1 MELLDRRLEL
11 DSLEELLAAARA
23 GRGDALV
30 LRGAA
35 GIGLSA
41 LLDHAAREA
50 ASACRVVR
58 VAGVRSEAE
67 LPLAGLQRLAM
78 LFDEPTPPVPS
89 PSVAQNEPLATGL
102 AVHALLTQAA
112 RADPVV
118 LVIDD
123 AHLLDRPSLEAI
135 AFACRRL
142 RQHRVAAIVATH
154 ATTTQRSV
162 LHGVPEAVVGS
173 LGSVAAAQLLT
184 SALAVPIDRAVHARL
199 LTEADGN
206 PLALLELPGQLRPDQ
221 IAGSAALPTYLPVG
235 PTLRASLLSSI
246 EPLAEAT
253 QLLLL
258 LAAIE
263 PDVPTASFWRAAA
276 ELGLSA
282 EALAPAEAAGVID
295 VGSTIALRPRLLGA
309 AVYEAASLA
318 DRQRVHQSLVA
329 AFDPLSDRDRRA
341 PHLASGTL
349 TPDEDVALEVERAAE
364 RAHSLGDPIRA
375 AGLLERAAALS
386 PDSRTR
392 CRRTLAAAQAALAGG
407 AVGRAT
413 ALVGEARVDAG
424 DDVER
429 ARADRLRSTIA
440 LAAGK
445 GADRGTLLLRAARAF
460 ESLDSSLARETYLEA
475 LEASILAGRL
485 GGGRVVEIAEAGRS
499 IARAPAAV
507 SAADLLL
514 EGLTLLVSADH
525 AAAVPVLRRALAAL
539 GSSSEPRWLALGS
552 LTALELWDD
561 ELAFELLLR
570 LEQNTFAVGSEFRLD
585 RIGPLDDVIA
595 GRFAV
600 AAPLLQGAGDSELS
614 ASVAGLLAA
623 AWRGRPTEA
632 HELAE
637 TWMREAF
644 TRDLGSALAVARYA
658 LTLVSV
664 GLARYEEALATAREA
679 CEDTTLFVTGFALPE
694 LVEAAA
700 RSGERELAV
709 AALDRLTSHTRASG
723 TDWALG
729 ILARSRALLE
739 DGVRAD
745 RLYQAAIAHLRR
757 TRAVPHLARAHLVYG
772 EWLRRERRRREARE
786 QLRTARDM
794 FIFMGAQAFGERARA
809 ELTATGEQARARAA
823 ETAELLTPQEARI
836 AGLVADGASNVEV
849 GAQLFISPK
858 TVEYHLHKVFRK
870 LGVTSRTQLARALA
884 ELEAEGI
891 PSGRSAQD

>member
-1 MELLDRRLEL
+1 MELLDRRQEL

-50 ASACRVVR
+50 ASSCRVVR
-58 VAGVRSEAE
+58 VAGVRSEAD

-78 LFDEPTPPVPS
+78 LFDEPAPTVPS
-89 PSVAQNEPLATGL
+89 PPVAQNEPLATGL

-123 AHLLDRPSLEAI
+123 AHWLDRPSLEAL

-142 RQHRVAAIVATH
+142 RQHRVAAVVATH
-154 ATTTQRSV
+154 AATTQRSM

-199 LTEADGN
+199 LAEADGN

-235 PTLRASLLSSI
+235 PTLRASLLASI

-253 QLLLL
+253 RLLLL

-263 PDVPTASFWRAAA
+263 PDVPTESFWRAAA
-276 ELGLSA
+276 KLGLSP
-282 EALAPAEAAGVID
+282 EALAPAEAAAV
-295 VGSTIALRPRLLGA
+295 VHVESTIGLRPRLLGA
-309 AVYEAASLA
+309 ALYEAASVA

-341 PHLASGTL
+341 RHLASATL

-364 RAHSLGDPIRA
+364 RARSVGDPIRA

-392 CRRTLAAAQAALAGG
+392 GRRTLAAAQAALAGG

-429 ARADRLRSTIA
+429 ARADRLRSAIA

-445 GADRGTLLLRAARAF
+445 GADRATLLLRAARAF

-485 GGGRVVEIAEAGRS
+485 GGSRVVEIAEAGRS
-499 IARAPAAV
+499 SARAPAAV

-514 EGLTLLVSADH
+514 EGLALLVSADH

-561 ELAFELLLR
+561 ELAFELMLR
-570 LEQNTFAVGSEFRLD
+570 LEQNTCAVGSEFRLD
-585 RIGPLDDVIA
+585 HIGSLDDVIA

-600 AAPLLQGAGDSELS
+600 AAPVFQGADSELS
-614 ASVAGLLAA
+614 ASVGGLLAA

-700 RSGERELAV
+700 RSGEREQAL

-739 DGVRAD
+739 DGIRAD

-809 ELTATGEQARARAA
+809 ELTATGEQARRRAA
-823 ETAELLTPQEARI
+823 ETSELLTPQEARI

-870 LGVTSRTQLARALA
+870 LGVTSRTQVARALA

>member
-1 MELLDRRLEL
+1 MELLDRGRELE
-11 DSLEELLAAARA
+11 SLEELLAAARG

-30 LRGAA
+30 LRGPS

-41 LLDHAAREA
+41 LLDHVARG
-50 ASACRVVR
+50 ASPGCRVVR
-58 VAGVRSEAE
+58 LAGVRSEAE

-78 LFDEPTPPVPS
+78 LLDDPAPPVPS
-89 PSVAQNEPLATGL
+89 PAAAQNEQLAKGL

-112 RADPVV
+112 CADPVV
-118 LVIDD
+118 LLIDD
-123 AHLLDRPSLEAI
+123 GHWLDLPSFEAL

-142 RQHRVAAIVATH
+142 RQHRVAVVVATH
-154 ATTTQRSV
+154 AATTQRSMF
-162 LHGVPEAVVGS
+162 HGVPEVVVGS
-173 LGSVAAAQLLT
+173 LGSSAAAQLLT
-184 SALAVPIDRAVHARL
+184 SALAVPIDGAVHARL
-199 LTEADGN
+199 VAEADGN
-206 PLALLELPGQLRPDQ
+206 PLALLELPAQLRPDQ
-221 IAGSAALPTYLPVG
+221 IGGSAALPTYLPVG
-235 PTLRASLLSSI
+235 PRLRASLLSAI
-246 EPLAEAT
+246 DPLPDAT
-253 QLLLL
+253 KRLLL
-258 LAAIE
+258 LAAVE
-263 PDVPTASFWRAAA
+263 PDAPRETFWRAAA

-282 EALAPAEAAGVID
+282 EALAPAEAAGVVHVD
-295 VGSTIALRPRLLGA
+295 FRVALRPRLLA
-309 AVYEAASLA
+309 PALYEAASIA
-318 DRQRVHQSLVA
+318 DRQRVHQTVVVA
-329 AFDPLSDRDRRA
+329 CDPLTDPDRRA
-341 PHLASGTL
+341 RHLSLATL
-349 TPDEDVALEVERAAE
+349 TPHEEVALEVERAAK
-364 RAHSLGDPIRA
+364 RARSLGDPIRA

-386 PDSRTR
+386 PDARAR
-392 CRRTLAAAQAALAGG
+392 GRRTLAAAQAALAGG
-407 AVGRAT
+407 AIVRAT
-413 ALVGEARVDAG
+413 ALVTEAGADAG
-424 DDVER
+424 DALER
-429 ARADRLRSTIA
+429 ARADRLRSAIG
-440 LAAGK
+440 LAAGR
-445 GADRGTLLLRAARAF
+445 GADRATLLLRAARAF

-485 GGGRVVEIAEAGRS
+485 GGGRVVEIAEAARS
-499 IARAPAAV
+499 MARAPADV

-514 EGLTLLVSADH
+514 EGLALLVSAGH

-561 ELAFELLLR
+561 ELAFELMLR
-570 LEQNTFAVGSEFRLD
+570 LEQNTCAAGAEFRLD
-585 RIGPLDDVIA
+585 RIGSLEDVIA

-600 AAPLLQGAGDSELS
+600 SAPLLQGADGQHSS
-614 ASVAGLLAA
+614 SVAGLLAA

-632 HELAE
+632 QELAD

-709 AALDRLTSHTRASG
+709 AALDRLTAQARATG

-739 DGVRAD
+739 DGVRAE

-809 ELTATGEQARARAA
+809 ELTATGEQARPRAA
-823 ETAELLTPQEARI
+823 GTAELLTPQEARI
-836 AGLVADGASNVEV
+836 AGLVANGASNVEV

-870 LGVTSRTQLARALA
+870 LGVTSRTQVARALA
-884 ELEAEGI
+884 ELDAEAI
-891 PSGRSAQD
+891 PSGRPGRD

>member
-1 MELLDRRLEL
+1 MELLDRRQELE
-11 DSLEELLAAARA
+11 SLQELLAAARA
-23 GRGDALV
+23 GRGGAVV
-30 LRGAA
+30 LRGPS

-41 LLDHAAREA
+41 LLDHAARA
-50 ASACRVVR
+50 AAPGCRVIR
-58 VAGVRSEAE
+58 LAGVRSEVD

-78 LFDEPTPPVPS
+78 MFDDPAPPVPS
-89 PSVAQNEPLATGL
+89 PAAARNDQLATGL

-118 LVIDD
+118 LLIDD
-123 AHLLDRPSLEAI
+123 GHWLDAPSLEAL

-142 RQHRVAAIVATH
+142 RQQRVAAVVATH
-154 ATTTQRSV
+154 AATSQPSM
-162 LHGVPEAVVGS
+162 LHGVTEVVVGS
-173 LGSVAAAQLLT
+173 VGRAAASQLLT
-184 SALAVPIDRAVHARL
+184 SALAVPIDGAVHGRL
-199 LTEADGN
+199 LAEADGN
-206 PLALLELPGQLRPDQ
+206 PLALLELPAQLRSGQ
-221 IAGSAALPTYLPVG
+221 IGGSAGLPAYLPVG
-235 PTLRASLLSSI
+235 PRLRASLLSAI
-246 EPLAEAT
+246 EPLPEAT
-253 QLLLL
+253 QRLLL
-258 LAAIE
+258 LAAVE
-263 PDVPTASFWRAAA
+263 PDAPSETFWRAAA

-282 EALAPAEAAGVID
+282 GALAPAEAAGVAHVD
-295 VGSTIALRPRLLGA
+295 LTVALRPRLLA
-309 AVYEAASLA
+309 PALYEAASIR
-318 DRQRVHQSLVA
+318 DRQRVHQSLVVA
-329 AFDPLSDRDRRA
+329 CDPLTDPDRRA
-341 PHLASGTL
+341 WHLASATL
-349 TPDEDVALEVERAAE
+349 APREEVAIEVERAAE
-364 RAHSLGDPIRA
+364 RARSLGDPIRA

-386 PDSRTR
+386 RDARAR
-392 CRRTLAAAQAALAGG
+392 RRRTLAAAQAALAGG
-407 AVGRAT
+407 AIGRAT
-413 ALVGEARVDAG
+413 ALVAAARPEAG
-424 DDVER
+424 DAVER
-429 ARADRLRSTIA
+429 ARADRLRSAIG
-440 LAAGK
+440 LAAGR
-445 GADRGTLLLRAARAF
+445 GADRATVLLRAARAF

-485 GGGRVVEIAEAGRS
+485 GGGRVVEIAEAARS
-499 IARAPAAV
+499 MARAPAAV
-507 SAADLLL
+507 NAADLLL
-514 EGLTLLVSADH
+514 EGLALLVSGGH

-539 GSSSEPRWLALGS
+539 GSSAEPRWLALSS

-561 ELAFELLLR
+561 ELAFELILR
-570 LEQNTFAVGSEFRLD
+570 LEQSTSAVGSEFRLD
-585 RIGPLDDVIA
+585 RLGSFDDVIA
-595 GRFAV
+595 GRFA
-600 AAPLLQGAGDSELS
+600 ASAPLLHGADNEHAS
-614 ASVAGLLAA
+614 SVAGLLAA

-632 HELAE
+632 YELAE

-658 LTLVSV
+658 LTLVSL
-664 GLARYEEALATAREA
+664 GLAQYEEALATAREA

-745 RLYQAAIAHLRR
+745 RLYQAAIGHLRR

-809 ELTATGEQARARAA
+809 ELTATGEQARRRAP

-836 AGLVADGASNVEV
+836 ARLVANGASNVEV

-870 LGVTSRTQLARALA
+870 LGVTSRTQVARALA
-884 ELEAEGI
+884 EVEAETI
-891 PSGRSAQD
+891 PSGRSERD